1 MSTGSLAKITIAL
14 LTVTGKKER
23 DRRKQR
29 ASVHV
34 LVAMT
39 LQRYYRQQNLL
50 FAIAIKSLIKQ
61 KECSLKSFLTVLFF
75 YDAIFAVFNI
85 LI

>member
-1 MSTGSLAKITIAL
+1 M
-14 LTVTGKKER
+14 
-23 DRRKQR
+23 
-29 ASVHV
+29 

-50 FAIAIKSLIKQ
+50 FDMAIKCLIKQ

-75 YDAIFAVFNI
+75 IYDAIFAVFNI
-85 LI
+85 FI